1 MVVSPIQQRSHNVMN
16 LDAFSRHAFVMRL
29 HPRTVLRFELR
40 ISSNQYVNAA
50 REQSATS
57 HTQVSSLASK
67 CHGDAPING
76 LVNQTRISRLEH
88 AAPRTNNQHFCS
100 TCAVFLI
107 SILTMLSCG
116 SHVESVTR
124 AAPRPLA
131 VAPKVRKSSE
141 IVVVVTIDGV
151 RWQDVFRGV
160 DRSLGHNLG
169 PEFATWQ
176 TAEALTPNLHR
187 MAMAQ
192 GVLLGD
198 DAAPM
203 VASSPSTVSL
213 PGYSEIFSGRS
224 PTCANND
231 CPATIEPTL
240 LDEWTSHDTSAQLT
254 ILSSWSRIPR
264 AAAKDLSRMTVS
276 SGQSIQVHP
285 ERFCNDARLC
295 LQYHGGRNLPAWPG
309 TEDYRPD
316 QATAALALAYL
327 EVHQPQFLFLGLGDT
342 DEHAHHGDYRSYLQ
356 ALHAADATLGAIGR
370 WLEEKEQQ
378 GHRTLL
384 ICTADHGRSHG
395 FNHHGG
401 APEAAR
407 VWALFTGSVVAA
419 HKATV
424 ASTARLADIAPTVRT
439 FVGLPRDTRTNA
451 GQSLFAKLGGM
462 DPSTEALAIRSRE

>member
-1 MVVSPIQQRSHNVMN
+1 VNNTR
-16 LDAFSRHAFVMRL
+16 
-29 HPRTVLRFELR
+29 RTTPKHV
-40 ISSNQYVNAA
+40 
-50 REQSATS
+50 
-57 HTQVSSLASK
+57 
-67 CHGDAPING
+67 
-76 LVNQTRISRLEH
+76 
-88 AAPRTNNQHFCS
+88 APRTS
-100 TCAVFLI
+100 TKHLYSVCAVLFT

-124 AAPRPLA
+124 AAPRPLV
-131 VAPKVRKSSE
+131 VAPKVQNASE

-151 RWQDVFRGV
+151 RWQDVFHGI
-160 DRSLGHNLG
+160 DRSLGSHLG

-176 TAEALTPNLHR
+176 TAQALTPNLHR
-187 MAMAQ
+187 MAMNQ

-240 LDEWTSHDTSAQLT
+240 LDEWTFHDASAQLT

-285 ERFCNDARLC
+285 ESFCNDARLC
-295 LQYHGGRNLPAWPG
+295 MQYHGGRNLPAWPG

-316 QATAALALAYL
+316 HATAALALAYL
-327 EVHQPQFLFLGLGDT
+327 QIHQPQFLFLGLGDT
-342 DEHAHHGDYRSYLQ
+342 DEHAHHGDYRGYLQ
-356 ALHAADATLGAIGR
+356 ALHAADATLGTIGG
-370 WLEEKEQQ
+370 WLKEKEQQ

-384 ICTADHGRSHG
+384 VCTADHGRSRG

-407 VWALFTGSVVAA
+407 VWALFAGSVVASQNA
-419 HKATV
+419 MV

-439 FVGLPRDTRTNA
+439 FVGLPRDSRPSA
-451 GQSLFAKLGGM
+451 GQSLFAKLGAI
-462 DPSTEALAIRSRE
+462 DPTTGALAIRRSAITTGREH